1 MLWTLLYIQGEPHPL
16 FGSDRLKMSHTLKV
30 YGKKLLLTV
39 LVKVLQRNRTSRIDV
54 RIWEWCVYMGVVCV
68 HGSGVC
74 VYPLH
79 LKTKQNKQTCF
90 AKFNLSMDRGQWNFI
105 LGFLIIIPLGL

>member
-74 VYPLH
+74 TWEWCVCVETETH
-79 LKTKQNKQTCF
+79 
-90 AKFNLSMDRGQWNFI
+90 RGRQRDLF
-105 LGFLIIIPLGL
+105 